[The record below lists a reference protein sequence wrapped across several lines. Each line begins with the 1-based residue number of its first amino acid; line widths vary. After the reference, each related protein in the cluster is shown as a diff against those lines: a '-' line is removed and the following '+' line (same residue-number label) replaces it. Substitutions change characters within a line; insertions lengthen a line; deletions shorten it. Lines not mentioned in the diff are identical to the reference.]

1 MGRGLGLDTRN
12 LRSVS
17 IEMSPGVEAVG
28 KVNLTSETVESLK
41 ENKRSWR
48 KIYVAIE
55 TDFREPIKDEK
66 D

>member
-1 MGRGLGLDTRN
+1 M
-12 LRSVS
+12 RSVS

-28 KVNLTSETVESLK
+28 KEKLTSETVESLK

-55 TDFREPIKDEK
+55 TDFREPIKD
-66 D
+66 